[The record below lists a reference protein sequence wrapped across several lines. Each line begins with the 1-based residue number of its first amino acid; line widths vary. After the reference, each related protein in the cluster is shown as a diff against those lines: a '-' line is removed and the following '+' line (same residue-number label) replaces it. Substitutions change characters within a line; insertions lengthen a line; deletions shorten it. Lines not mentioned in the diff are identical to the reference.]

1 MIHSRKRHWVKYR
14 SEKCKL
20 YLRNDFHFKCAY
32 CEVREQDN
40 PTMQETAFEKDH
52 FVSKFTDVPWDVDD
66 YSNMVYACQ
75 KCNGTKSDQNV
86 TLLLDPCKDDIYEGE
101 HPHVQK
107 MGEEQNYRV
116 IGLTDKGK
124 QFIESLQLNSG
135 YYRQM
140 RRKQFEKRYVRE
152 QISKFLDVL
161 APTDS
166 REKSAVEN
174 YVDMLVECDETDDQ
188 FRCGISKAGEQLYQ
202 ILLDLKEKQIP
213 YRLLLEHDDLDVE
226 IQFQGRTYWCE
237 VKCSDYEGEDGRGPR
252 LKEEKR
258 KAWEAYAQP
267 CGVLYYYQ
275 KVGQLELHVLTGTQY
290 GKYVL

>member
-1 MIHSRKRHWVKYR
+1 M
-14 SEKCKL
+14 
-20 YLRNDFHFKCAY
+20 
-32 CEVREQDN
+32 
-40 PTMQETAFEKDH
+40 
-52 FVSKFTDVPWDVDD
+52 
-66 YSNMVYACQ
+66 
-75 KCNGTKSDQNV
+75 
-86 TLLLDPCKDDIYEGE
+86 
-101 HPHVQK
+101 
-107 MGEEQNYRV
+107 
-116 IGLTDKGK
+116 
-124 QFIESLQLNSG
+124 
-135 YYRQM
+135 
-140 RRKQFEKRYVRE
+140 
-152 QISKFLDVL
+152 DVL
-161 APTDS
+161 APIDS